1 MRRTL
6 VLGLV
11 LLGCAS
17 AFARAEVVDGVAA
30 IVGDEVL
37 LLSEVREAMQSVI
50 ARLPAGQTLTPEEM
64 KELQDSAVKGLID
77 DKLVLQVAKKQGLT
91 ASEEDIDQ
99 AVNGIAQ
106 EESVT
111 ADAIYEAAAQ
121 HGMDR
126 AAYRE
131 QLAKQLTRMK
141 VVSGSVQGRVRV
153 SDEDVKKL
161 YDERYGNAKP
171 GERIRV
177 LHILIAVPNEATPAQ
192 REQARAVAVKIRDQ
206 ARQAGDFAGL
216 ARKYSAAPTA
226 PQGGLTVFRE
236 SDAPPAIKA
245 AIEGLKPG
253 EITDVIEN
261 AHGDNIFQFLDRF
274 DPASVAYEQVAD
286 KLRAELIER
295 RTMPEFE
302 KWMTEVRK
310 GRYIEVVAP
319 ELQ

>member
-1 MRRTL
+1 MRKALCLAL
-6 VLGLV
+6 VLYG
-11 LLGCAS
+11 AS
-17 AFARAEVVDGVAA
+17 GAAARAEVVDGVAA

-37 LLSEVREAMQSVI
+37 LLSEVREAMQSVL
-50 ARLPAGQTLTPEEM
+50 ARVPRGQTLAPEEM
-64 KELQDSAVKGLID
+64 KQLRDSAVKGLID
-77 DKLVLQVAKKQGLT
+77 DKLVLQIARKQGMSAT
-91 ASEEDIDQ
+91 EEDIDT
-99 AVNGIAQ
+99 AVAGIAQ
-106 EESVT
+106 EEGVSS
-111 ADAIYEAAAQ
+111 DAIYAAAAQ
-121 HGMDR
+121 HGMERDS
-126 AAYRE
+126 YRE

-153 SDEDVKKL
+153 SDEEVRKL

-177 LHILIAVPNEATPAQ
+177 LHILIAVPKDAPPAA
-192 REQARAVAVKIRDQ
+192 REQAHGLAIKIRDQ
-206 ARQAGDFAGL
+206 ARQSGDFGDL

-226 PQGGLTVFRE
+226 QQGGLTVFRA
-236 SDAPPAIKA
+236 SDAPPAIKS

-261 AHGDNIFQFLDRF
+261 AHGDNLFQFLDRF
-274 DPASVAYEQVAD
+274 DPASVPYEQVAD

-302 KWMTEVRK
+302 KWMVEVRK

>member
-1 MRRTL
+1 MRMAFCLLL
-6 VLGLV
+6 VFFG
-11 LLGCAS
+11 AS
-17 AFARAEVVDGVAA
+17 ATARAEVVDGVAA

-37 LLSEVREAMQSVI
+37 LLSEVRDAMQSVL
-50 ARLPAGQTLTPEEM
+50 ARVPEGQTLSPEEM
-64 KELQDSAVKGLID
+64 KQLRESAVKGLID

-91 ASEEDIDQ
+91 ASEEDIDM
-99 AVNGIAQ
+99 AINGIAT
-106 EESVT
+106 EEGVT
-111 ADAIYEAAAQ
+111 PDAIYAAAAQ
-121 HGMDR
+121 HGMPR
-126 AAYRE
+126 EAYRE

-161 YDERYGNAKP
+161 YDERYGSAKP

-177 LHILIAVPNEATPAQ
+177 LHILIAVPKDAPPAA
-192 REQARAVAVKIRDQ
+192 REQAHTVAVKIRDQ

-226 PQGGLTVFRE
+226 QQGGLTVFRE
-236 SDAPPAIKA
+236 KDAPPAIKA
-245 AIEGLKPG
+245 AIEGLSPG

-274 DPASVAYEQVAD
+274 DPASVPYEQVAD